1 MVFAIAAFT
10 YVSTLEPTASFWDCP
25 EFILSGY
32 KLEVGHPPGAP
43 FYMLAANVVSQLA
56 ADKTQVAYMVNL
68 MNALLSAATVMF
80 LFWTIT
86 HLVRQ
91 LSPCEKHLRSTRSG
105 AFVAQ
110 WRKNLSKL
118 SQLAPQGLLAGFV
131 GALIYCFSDTFWFSA
146 VEGEVY
152 AFSSFF
158 TAIVFWLI
166 LKWEE
171 HADEPHADRYLV
183 LIAYMTGLSIGVH
196 LLNLLCLPSI
206 VLVWYYRR
214 HPDATLRGSLKALA
228 VSFLLL
234 AGVLYGVIPGIVKMA
249 GWCELL
255 FVNVL
260 HCPYNTGVYIYV
272 VLLFLAIA
280 SGLWFTMRRCK
291 RLWNTA
297 LLCLLMLV
305 IGYSS
310 YAVILIRS
318 AANPPMDQNSP
329 DDVFTLA
336 SYLARD
342 QYGQR
347 PLLYGQA
354 YTSQPVY
361 EPVAGSNMMR
371 MKLKKGAPVYKRR
384 LASPGKGQQR
394 DEYYVAETQD
404 RVVYAQNMFFPRMWD
419 SQKADAYEQWM
430 GGVSGRM
437 VPYDY
442 GGELVNVKMPSQWE
456 NLRFF
461 LSYQCNF
468 MYWRY
473 FMWNFC
479 GRQNDVQGQGELE
492 HGNWITGIPLL
503 DDLRLGNQS
512 LLPDDLRNNK
522 GRNVYYGLPLLLGL
536 LGLFW
541 QGLRRGRRGIQQ
553 FWVVFFLFF
562 MTGLAIVV
570 YLNQNPLQVR
580 ERDYAYAGS
589 FYAFAIWC
597 GLGVAA
603 LNNMFRH
610 LHLPPSLG
618 RAGVG
623 LLPFLLGKVGVGLIP
638 LLMASQNWD
647 DHDRSHRFACRD
659 FGLDYLESCQRDE
672 DLPTRDESKGGH
684 PILFCDGDN
693 DTFPLWYNQEV
704 EEVRTD
710 VRVCNLSYLPTD
722 WYIDQ
727 QRRPNAN
734 APALPIPWQHADY
747 AGDKRNYIPIQ
758 PELRQQVEDFCR
770 QHPDEARQQFGD
782 EPFELHNILRH
793 WMCNDDPSMQ
803 VIPTDSIY
811 LRIDKQAVRESG
823 MMAPDGRSAAM
834 LTDEEIPDRM
844 EISLKGWRGLHKGQ
858 LAFLETLANA
868 NWRRPV
874 YVCSSVPAN
883 HYLNLDEYLTLEG
896 IAERITPFRHQPDEV
911 RIDTGRTY
919 HNLMHRFRYGGLS
932 RPGLYL
938 DGTTASMGWR
948 MRRTFAELAL
958 QLSHS
963 DKEKALQVLQRCDRE
978 LPAYNLPF
986 NYESGAHYLA
996 RAYALL
1002 NKAPQAWRHID
1013 AVWHLSSQYLRW
1025 ILSLPDNRRS
1035 GYARLY
1041 QQHFAVLYHLVQSAQ
1056 LLDSTRAE
1064 QMSHQLLAYQQAWEQ

>member
-1 MVFAIAAFT
+1 MKRFAFDYRSADTAIGWMVFAIAAFT

-329 DDVFTLA
+329 DDVFTRKLSCPRPIWPA
-336 SYLARD
+336 PAHLWAGLFVAAGLRTCHRFQYDAHETPEGCSRLQAKTSIAR
-342 QYGQR
+342 QR
-347 PLLYGQA
+347 PAARRILCCRD
-354 YTSQPVY
+354 
-361 EPVAGSNMMR
+361 AGPR
-371 MKLKKGAPVYKRR
+371 CVCAK
-384 LASPGKGQQR
+384 
-394 DEYYVAETQD
+394 YVL
-404 RVVYAQNMFFPRMWD
+404 P
-419 SQKADAYEQWM
+419 
-430 GGVSGRM
+430 
-437 VPYDY
+437 PY
-442 GGELVNVKMPSQWE
+442 V
-456 NLRFF
+456 
-461 LSYQCNF
+461 
-468 MYWRY
+468 
-473 FMWNFC
+473 
-479 GRQNDVQGQGELE
+479 
-492 HGNWITGIPLL
+492 
-503 DDLRLGNQS
+503 
-512 LLPDDLRNNK
+512 
-522 GRNVYYGLPLLLGL
+522 
-536 LGLFW
+536 
-541 QGLRRGRRGIQQ
+541 
-553 FWVVFFLFF
+553 
-562 MTGLAIVV
+562 GLA
-570 YLNQNPLQVR
+570 
-580 ERDYAYAGS
+580 
-589 FYAFAIWC
+589 
-597 GLGVAA
+597 
-603 LNNMFRH
+603 
-610 LHLPPSLG
+610 
-618 RAGVG
+618 
-623 LLPFLLGKVGVGLIP
+623 
-638 LLMASQNWD
+638 
-647 DHDRSHRFACRD
+647 
-659 FGLDYLESCQRDE
+659 ES
-672 DLPTRDESKGGH
+672 
-684 PILFCDGDN
+684 
-693 DTFPLWYNQEV
+693 
-704 EEVRTD
+704 
-710 VRVCNLSYLPTD
+710 
-722 WYIDQ
+722 
-727 QRRPNAN
+727 
-734 APALPIPWQHADY
+734 
-747 AGDKRNYIPIQ
+747 
-758 PELRQQVEDFCR
+758 
-770 QHPDEARQQFGD
+770 
-782 EPFELHNILRH
+782 
-793 WMCNDDPSMQ
+793 
-803 VIPTDSIY
+803 
-811 LRIDKQAVRESG
+811 
-823 MMAPDGRSAAM
+823 
-834 LTDEEIPDRM
+834 
-844 EISLKGWRGLHKGQ
+844 RGL
-858 LAFLETLANA
+858 
-868 NWRRPV
+868 
-874 YVCSSVPAN
+874 
-883 HYLNLDEYLTLEG
+883 
-896 IAERITPFRHQPDEV
+896 
-911 RIDTGRTY
+911 
-919 HNLMHRFRYGGLS
+919 
-932 RPGLYL
+932 
-938 DGTTASMGWR
+938 
-948 MRRTFAELAL
+948 
-958 QLSHS
+958 
-963 DKEKALQVLQRCDRE
+963 
-978 LPAYNLPF
+978 
-986 NYESGAHYLA
+986 
-996 RAYALL
+996 
-1002 NKAPQAWRHID
+1002 
-1013 AVWHLSSQYLRW
+1013 
-1025 ILSLPDNRRS
+1025 
-1035 GYARLY
+1035 
-1041 QQHFAVLYHLVQSAQ
+1041 
-1056 LLDSTRAE
+1056 
-1064 QMSHQLLAYQQAWEQ
+1064 